1 MLRLLLHIIITLSL
15 PLVSSS
21 YGSVFAQAE
30 SQKPAGTSP
39 EEPAPLRINTAVVTL
54 SVGVSDR
61 KGQSLANL
69 AKDSFEIFE
78 DGKLQK
84 IEFFG
89 EEDQPLSFGLLLD
102 RSLSMN
108 DSAKIEKAKA
118 VAISFLRAGNPQNEA
133 YCMAF
138 NESPSIVADFTSD
151 YAKIESGLSGIQ
163 TDGGTALY
171 DAIIE
176 GLEKLEQAKY
186 RRRALVIITDGRDQ
200 DSKHSLADLV
210 KRAQQSD
217 AQIYTVG
224 FYSPAESKA
233 YRAQGRKVR
242 LSNGKETDNPRLVFK
257 TLADATGA
265 ETFFPKSAEEFT
277 QAIARIAA
285 SLRRQ
290 YTLAYYPTN
299 LSSDDAYRRIMV
311 KVKGDH
317 GEIKTRQGYR
327 LSGPLGVAAETAE
340 VRPESEK
347 KPAAGASPPTGAK
360 VAKVAEGAKGPPK
373 EIRPAEE
380 PAPQFL
386 REKFEDISVS
396 LVKWPQSGNCAM
408 KNGKLYVAE
417 DCVVPVGEFIYG
429 DFEAAVTATFLARP
443 QRPAGANSP
452 GSANAPTIGLS
463 FRINGNGYYKLLI
476 APPKEG
482 GIGGGGFYKLLKV
495 AGAEQT
501 ELTPWRKDTSIL
513 MRNLIELRCAGPRIE
528 IFVNNL
534 RLGAFNDISHK
545 RGSISL
551 TFSGETATFD
561 DLAIKK
567 LN

>member
-1 MLRLLLHIIITLSL
+1 MLRLLLHILIILSL
-15 PLVSSS
+15 PHVSSDW
-21 YGSVFAQAE
+21 GSAFAQAE
-30 SQKPAGTSP
+30 SQKPSGTSH

-54 SVGVSDR
+54 NVGVSDR
-61 KGQSLANL
+61 KGQPLANL
-69 AKDSFEIFE
+69 AKESFEIFE
-78 DGKLQK
+78 DGKSQK

-89 EEDQPLSFGLLLD
+89 EEDQPLSFGLLID

-133 YCMAF
+133 YCLAF
-138 NESPSIVADFTSD
+138 NESPSIVTDFTSD
-151 YAKIESGLSGIQ
+151 YAKIESSLSEIQ
-163 TDGGTALY
+163 TEGGTALY

-176 GLEKLEQAKY
+176 GLEKLEQAKH
-186 RRRALVIITDGRDQ
+186 RRRALVVITDGRDQ
-200 DSKHSLADLV
+200 DSKRSLADLV

-224 FYSPAESKA
+224 FYSPVESKA

-265 ETFFPKSAEEFT
+265 ETFFPKSAEEFA

-299 LSSDDAYRRIMV
+299 PSSADAYRRIMV

-327 LSGPLGVAAETAE
+327 LSGPPGVVAEAAEVST
-340 VRPESEK
+340 VSEK
-347 KPAAGASPPTGAK
+347 KPPAGASPPKEVKAPT
-360 VAKVAEGAKGPPK
+360 K

-380 PAPQFL
+380 LAPAFL
-386 REKFEDISVS
+386 REKFEDISGS
-396 LVKWPQSGNCAM
+396 LVKWPQSGKCAVRD
-408 KNGKLYVAE
+408 GKLQVAE

-443 QRPAGANSP
+443 QRPAGVKAP
-452 GSANAPTIGLS
+452 DSATAPMIGLS

-482 GIGGGGFYKLLKV
+482 GIGGGGFYKLLKI
-495 AGAEQT
+495 AGGEQT

-528 IFVNNL
+528 IFVNSL
-534 RLGAFNDISHK
+534 RLGSLNDVSHK
-545 RGSISL
+545 QGSISL
-551 TFSGETATFD
+551 SFSGETATFD